1 MDRIKKIKVL
11 LGMVKQEFATAKL
24 IDGSEISFDSLE
36 INREV
41 YDAEGNPLAEGE
53 YTLEDG
59 TKITVDVNG
68 VIKEIEKADGETE
81 KEEVVTEMA
90 EEEPK
95 GDEGNEEP
103 KPEESK
109 GDEGNEVIVVKID
122 GVGEV
127 TLANDGK
134 VYVDENGNKIEGEYK
149 DVDNKYSVVI
159 KGGKVV
165 AWKPLE
171 QPAQPDTQT
180 TPEVVYVVN
189 EDNKEY
195 KVTLKEGATVKLKD
209 GDYTDVEGEY
219 VVTIKEGK
227 VAGWKSAKTPEV
239 PEPNVKPE
247 NKPVTAD
254 LEARLTELENK
265 VDELYNLILKLTEE
279 QREKEVR
286 IEEIKEEFASIKANP
301 SASPVFVSE
310 PQKDTPLSRV
320 QRLKDLKSRK

>member
-11 LGMVKQEFATAKL
+11 LGMVKQQFATAKL
-24 IDGSEISFDSLE
+24 IDGSEISFDALE

-41 YDAEGNPLAEGE
+41 YNSEGNPLAEGE

-103 KPEESK
+103 KPEEPK

-134 VYVDENGNKIEGEYK
+134 VYYDADGNKIEGEYK

-171 QPAQPDTQT
+171 QPATEEIT
-180 TPEVVYVVN
+180 EIYVLN
-189 EDNKEY
+189 ADGK
-195 KVTLKEGATVKLKD
+195 KVRVPLKEGYILKIGD
-209 GDYTDVEGEY
+209 GEYTDIEGEY
-219 VVTIKEGK
+219 IVTIKEGK
-227 VAGWKSAKTPEV
+227 VAGWKSTKAPEV

-247 NKPVTAD
+247 SKPVTAD
-254 LEARLTELENK
+254 LEARFTELENK

-310 PQKDTPLSRV
+310 PQKDAPLSRV

>member
-53 YTLEDG
+53 YSLEDG
-59 TKITVDVNG
+59 TKITVDING

-103 KPEESK
+103 KPEEPK

-127 TLANDGK
+127 TLANDGT
-134 VYVDENGNKIEGEYK
+134 VYYDADGNKIEGEYK
-149 DVDNKYSVVI
+149 DVDNKYFVVI
-159 KGGKVV
+159 KEGKVV
-165 AWKPLE
+165 DWKPLE
-171 QPAQPDTQT
+171 QPATEEIT
-180 TPEVVYVVN
+180 EIYVLNADGKKIRVP
-189 EDNKEY
+189 
-195 KVTLKEGATVKLKD
+195 LKEGYTLTIED
-209 GDYTDVEGEY
+209 GEYTDIEGEY
-219 VVTIKEGK
+219 VVTVKEGK
-227 VAGWKSAKTPEV
+227 VAGWKSAKGPEV

-247 NKPVTAD
+247 SKPVTAD

>member
-24 IDGSEISFDSLE
+24 IDGSEISFDALE

-41 YDAEGNPLAEGE
+41 YDAEGNSLAEGE

-59 TKITVDVNG
+59 TRIEVDVNG

-103 KPEESK
+103 KPEEPK
-109 GDEGNEVIVVKID
+109 GD
-122 GVGEV
+122 
-127 TLANDGK
+127 
-134 VYVDENGNKIEGEYK
+134 
-149 DVDNKYSVVI
+149 
-159 KGGKVV
+159 
-165 AWKPLE
+165 
-171 QPAQPDTQT
+171 
-180 TPEVVYVVN
+180 
-189 EDNKEY
+189 
-195 KVTLKEGATVKLKD
+195 
-209 GDYTDVEGEY
+209 
-219 VVTIKEGK
+219 
-227 VAGWKSAKTPEV
+227 EV
-239 PEPNVKPE
+239 PEPNETPE

-310 PQKDTPLSRV
+310 PQKDAPLSRV

>member
-1 MDRIKKIKVL
+1 MDKIKKIKVL
-11 LGMVKQEFATAKL
+11 LGMVKAEFATARL
-24 IDGSEISFDSLE
+24 ADGSEISFDSLE

-41 YDAEGNPLAEGE
+41 YDAEGNSLTAGE

-59 TKITVDVNG
+59 TKITVDENG

-81 KEEVVTEMA
+81 KEEVVDEMA
-90 EEEPK
+90 EEPK

-103 KPEESK
+103 KPEDSK
-109 GDEGNEVIVVKID
+109 GDEGNEVVVVKID

-127 TLANDGK
+127 KLVNDGN
-134 VYVDENGNKIEGEYK
+134 VYYDANGNPIEGEYK
-149 DVDNKYSVVI
+149 DVDNKYIVVI

-171 QPAQPDTQT
+171 QPATPATEET
-180 TPEVVYVVN
+180 TEIYVLDANGKKIRVP
-189 EDNKEY
+189 
-195 KVTLKEGATVKLKD
+195 LKEGYTLKIED
-209 GDYTDVEGEY
+209 GEYTDIEGKY
-219 VVTIKEGK
+219 VVTVKEGK
-227 VAGWKSAKTPEV
+227 VSGWRTEKAPEAPADKT
-239 PEPNVKPE
+239 PE
-247 NKPVTAD
+247 NKPVNAD

-301 SASPVFVSE
+301 SASPVFVE
-310 PQKDTPLSRV
+310 KPAEERMSRA
-320 QRLKDLKSRK
+320 QLLRTLRK

>member
-59 TKITVDVNG
+59 TRIEVDVNG

-103 KPEESK
+103 KPEDPK

-122 GVGEV
+122 GVGDV
-127 TLANDGK
+127 ALANDGK

-149 DVDNKYSVVI
+149 DVDNKYFVVI

-171 QPAQPDTQT
+171 QPETEEIT
-180 TPEVVYVVN
+180 EIYVLNADGKKIRVP
-189 EDNKEY
+189 
-195 KVTLKEGATVKLKD
+195 LKEGYVLKIGD
-209 GDYTDVEGEY
+209 GEYTDIEGEY
-219 VVTIKEGK
+219 VVTVKEGK
-227 VAGWKSAKTPEV
+227 VAGWKSTKAPEV

-247 NKPVTAD
+247 SKPVTAD
-254 LEARLTELENK
+254 LEARLTEVENK

-301 SASPVFVSE
+301 SASPVFMNE
-310 PQKDTPLSRV
+310 PKNDATVSRV